1 MFAEYCARWH
11 RRLKV
16 LLLAFGLA
24 VSVNAHAADTYDTT
38 TGVLT
43 IPLLVIGNTAFFNVR
58 ITIGGLVGVTGGTA
72 VNAYDTFS
80 GGQLSIPSLQL
91 GANVFTN
98 VVIRVGTILGIGG
111 ATPAFVSAPVLVPV
125 NPLADATVG
134 QAYTKSLV
142 GGVWP
147 SSAYTYSIDTLANG
161 SLPTGMTIHLD
172 GTLSGTP
179 FATGRADV
187 NGHQI
192 PNTLTFGVCATD
204 TLSRVTSTP
213 CPQTSI
219 TVNPAASTLTVSKAG
234 TGSGTV
240 TSSPAGIACGATCSA
255 SFASSGAT
263 VTFTATPAA
272 GSTFAGWSGA
282 CSGTGVCA
290 IPISAGTTV
299 TANFSAAAAPAS
311 LNLVGTWAW
320 SGPGSNGCSFS
331 DGGTFSMLLTPNG
344 SSYSATR
351 VSATGIQFRDDATCA
366 VIFIN
371 TGAGG
376 TASGTISG
384 NNLTLQLNM
393 ATPDGSLFFTGTGVI
408 SGSHVNFSI
417 VRDTGGSGT
426 ISLTAQ

>member
-147 SSAYTYSIDTLANG
+147 SSTYTYSIDTLANG
-161 SLPTGMTIHLD
+161 SLPTGMTIHQD

-192 PNTLTFGVCATD
+192 PNTFTFGVCATD
-204 TLSRVTSTP
+204 TLSRVTLTP

-255 SFASSGAT
+255 SFASS
-263 VTFTATPAA
+263 
-272 GSTFAGWSGA
+272 
-282 CSGTGVCA
+282 
-290 IPISAGTTV
+290 
-299 TANFSAAAAPAS
+299 
-311 LNLVGTWAW
+311 
-320 SGPGSNGCSFS
+320 
-331 DGGTFSMLLTPNG
+331 
-344 SSYSATR
+344 
-351 VSATGIQFRDDATCA
+351 
-366 VIFIN
+366 
-371 TGAGG
+371 
-376 TASGTISG
+376 
-384 NNLTLQLNM
+384 
-393 ATPDGSLFFTGTGVI
+393 
-408 SGSHVNFSI
+408 
-417 VRDTGGSGT
+417 
-426 ISLTAQ
+426 